1 MLDTHVIADHP
12 AVVRILKEGWK
23 SHIPLTALTSK
34 NCWAASFVDCSSILD
49 DKKKSQLLV
58 DAAVEAS
65 MPLADWLEAWPGLC
79 SHVNK
84 HYVFQDRN
92 KVADAF
98 QKHFSGIM
106 SRFDFKSKFTLYL
119 EYNIHIRT
127 LWVSEPGAFHPA

>member
-1 MLDTHVIADHP
+1 MLDTHTIADHP
-12 AVVRILKEGWK
+12 AVVQILKEGWK
-23 SHIPLTALTSK
+23 SHIPMMALTSK
-34 NCWAASFVDCSSILD
+34 NCWAASFMDCSSVLD
-49 DKKKSQLLV
+49 DKKKSQLSV
-58 DAAVEAS
+58 DAAAEAS

-84 HYVFQDRN
+84 HYIFQVRD